1 MKCTK
6 SPNVEFHA
14 VCCICSYHAVC
25 KFFMSINFWTFL
37 EDIPLCIKIIRFIS
51 YYTCVLCVYTLTE
64 NVLVCLCVC
73 VCVCECRCHHYF
85 CEACALKQFRKSM
98 RCVICGQQT
107 GGVFNPAKGTH
118 CMCACV
124 HGGTPF

>member
-1 MKCTK
+1 MKCAK

-14 VCCICSYHAVC
+14 VCCICSYHALC

-37 EDIPLCIKIIRFIS
+37 EDIPLRIKIISCSAFIH
-51 YYTCVLCVYTLTE
+51 
-64 NVLVCLCVC
+64 VCYVC
-73 VCVCECRCHHYF
+73 IRLLEMFLCVCECRCHHYF

-118 CMCACV
+118 CMNTCV